1 MDLTPIQQLFLKE
14 YTDPKSEYFG
24 NAYQSAIKAGYSE
37 DYAKNITGQMPEW
50 LSENLGNS
58 KLLLKARKN
67 LEIGLDGLLDD
78 PEKGGKPIQAKLTE
92 FTLKNVD
99 RATFGDKADINIKA
113 EVTKSGLTE
122 EEELKLRALIKG

>member
-122 EEELKLRALIKG
+122 EEELKLRALIK

>member
-122 EEELKLRALIKG
+122 EEEIKLRALIK

>member
-99 RATFGDKADINIKA
+99 RATFGDKADIN
-113 EVTKSGLTE
+113 
-122 EEELKLRALIKG
+122 LKGSLNISFDSAFNDK

>member
-122 EEELKLRALIKG
+122 EEEIKLRALIKG

>member
-99 RATFGDKADINIKA
+99 RATFGDKADIN
-113 EVTKSGLTE
+113 
-122 EEELKLRALIKG
+122 LKGTLNISFDSAFNDK

>member
-1 MDLTPIQQLFLKE
+1 MPIKYMTNTFCIGVLLQLHCFFLGLK
-14 YTDPKSEYFG
+14 Y
-24 NAYQSAIKAGYSE
+24 
-37 DYAKNITGQMPEW
+37 
-50 LSENLGNS
+50 LGRTQEE
-58 KLLLKARKN
+58 ARKN

-122 EEELKLRALIKG
+122 EEEIKLRALIK

>member
-99 RATFGDKADINIKA
+99 RATFGDKSDINIKA

-122 EEELKLRALIKG
+122 EEEIKLRALIKG